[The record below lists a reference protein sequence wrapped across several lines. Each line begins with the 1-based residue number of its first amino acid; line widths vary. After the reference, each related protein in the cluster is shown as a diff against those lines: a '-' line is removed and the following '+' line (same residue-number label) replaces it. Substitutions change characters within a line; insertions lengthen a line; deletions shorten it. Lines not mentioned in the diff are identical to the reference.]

1 MIKKLAFLTSSR
13 ADFGIS
19 IPLIKALES
28 DERFDLTIIAFG
40 MHLEEKY
47 GNTVSEI
54 YQYHSLKI
62 EEVKCM
68 PSGNEPIDISFGQGK
83 ILSKFSKFWETTQ
96 FDLVIAIGDRFE
108 MFSAVQA
115 AVPFELQIAH
125 IHGGETSL
133 GSIDNIY
140 RDQITIASSI
150 HFTSNVL
157 HSAKV
162 ERIKGSKKNIYNI
175 GSLSLCD
182 LETLNLPNWEDVCR
196 SFDIINAPFV
206 LVTFHPETIN
216 AESNK
221 EHVKLLKTVLLEIS
235 STINLV
241 ITSSNA
247 DTYGNYYNNMMTNLR
262 NERPNNIFLVGSF
275 GKLNYFSA
283 LKHCKFV
290 LGNSSSGLIEVASF
304 NKYTLNVGN
313 RQLGRVRN
321 KNVID
326 VAFDKNE
333 IITKFRQIMDYD
345 LYEGDNIYNS
355 KLKLEEI
362 ADALYLFSE
371 N

>member
-1 MIKKLAFLTSSR
+1 MIKKVGFLTSSR

-19 IPLIKALES
+19 IPLINALNF
-28 DERFDLTIIAFG
+28 DVRFDLTIIAFG
-40 MHLEEKY
+40 MHLEEEY
-47 GNTVSEI
+47 GNTVNEI
-54 YQYHSLKI
+54 YQDKLLKV

-68 PSGNEPIDISFGQGK
+68 PNGNQPIDISSGQGK
-83 ILSKFSKFWETTQ
+83 ILSKFSKFWEKNK

-115 AVPFELQIAH
+115 SIPFELKLAH

-133 GSIDNIY
+133 GSIDNVY

-150 HFTSNVL
+150 HLTSNIF
-157 HSAKV
+157 HSEKV

-175 GSLSLCD
+175 GSLSLYE
-182 LETLNLPNWEDVCR
+182 LKTLNLPNWDDVCQK
-196 SFDIINAPFV
+196 FKIINAPFV

-216 AESNK
+216 AENNYK
-221 EHVKLLKTVLLEIS
+221 HVKLLKSVLGKIS
-235 STINLV
+235 SLINLV

-247 DTYGNYYNNMMTNLR
+247 DTYGSIYNDMMFDLS
-262 NERPNNIFLVGSF
+262 NENPENIFLVDSF

-283 LKHCKFV
+283 LKHCEFV

-326 VAFDKNE
+326 VSFDGDE
-333 IITKFRQIMDYD
+333 IIKNFKK
-345 LYEGDNIYNS
+345 LLNNNFYEGDNIYNS
-355 KLKLEEI
+355 EFKLEEI
-362 ADALYLFSE
+362 INIIYEF
-371 N
+371 